1 MAKTPKLPKKE
12 PSLLSKSISP
22 LLVFITICVLGYVG
36 YKIYTAIQNGIRYTP
51 AGEVGGG
58 WVGLGG
64 GGG

>member
-22 LLVFITICVLGYVG
+22 LLVVVTICVLGYVG

-51 AGEVGGG
+51 AGEVGG
-58 WVGLGG
+58 
-64 GGG
+64 